1 MNYLIETIALT
12 KRYKQ
17 QFAVNAVN
25 LKVKSGEIYGLLGRN
40 GAGKTTTLKMLLRL
54 TRPDSGEIKL
64 FGNDYRAAVNTTYR
78 RIGSMIETPG
88 FYENLTASENLRIL
102 ARLRGKQRKDLLPRA
117 LEIVG
122 MERETK
128 KVFGNYSLGMKQR
141 LGLAAAIMH
150 EPELLI
156 LDEPTN
162 GLDPVGISEVRLY
175 LEKLCREKGT
185 TILISSHILSEIEQL
200 AHTIGVL
207 HEGQLL
213 EEIAM
218 TELRKKNRHYVE
230 YGVSDEAAASRLLE
244 EQFAI
249 KDYSVQRDGGIRV
262 YSDFDDRGKINGC
275 FVANGI
281 EVNKVAPSEDKL
293 EDYFSKLI
301 GGGRIG

>member
-25 LKVKSGEIYGLLGRN
+25 LKVKPGEIYGLLGRN

-54 TRPDSGEIKL
+54 TWPDSGEIKL

-117 LEIVG
+117 LEIGG

-175 LEKLCREKGT
+175 LERLCREKGT

-281 EVNKVAPSEDKL
+281 VVNKVAPSEDKL